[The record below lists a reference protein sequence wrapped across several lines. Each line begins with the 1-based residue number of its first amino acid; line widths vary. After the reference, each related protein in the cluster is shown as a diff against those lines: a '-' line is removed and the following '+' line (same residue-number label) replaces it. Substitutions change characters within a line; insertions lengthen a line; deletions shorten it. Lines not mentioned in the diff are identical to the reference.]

1 MNNEIIKLTNT
12 LINKDGLHQTFIKDI
27 AIYKTTKAVPR
38 APLIYDLCLIIV
50 LQGEK
55 IGYLGENI
63 FNYNFQNYLVVPT
76 TIPFECETIAS
87 NDEPFICLL
96 ITIDK
101 KIMYEII
108 DLIAN
113 KNALNSKS
121 KTSQL
126 GIFSDNV
133 TPQIEDTILRVL
145 QTLSSKEESRIL
157 GDSLLK
163 ELFYRIASG
172 ENSSFLHKMF
182 LDTKIEAK
190 IARSLRTMHENYNE
204 HLDIPT
210 LAREEDM
217 STSSFHTHF
226 KKITTLTPLQY
237 IKKIR
242 LNKAHKLLAQQSF
255 QVNDTAFAIGYE
267 SSSQFSRDFKSFFGY
282 PPKEAKPSF
291 EEYLIV

>member
-27 AIYKTTKAVPR
+27 AIYKTMKAVPR

-63 FNYNFQNYLVVPT
+63 FNYNSQNYLVVPT

-87 NDEPFICLL
+87 ADEPFICLL

-113 KNALNSKS
+113 KDALNSKS

-157 GDSLLK
+157 GESLLK
-163 ELFYRIASG
+163 ELYYRIASG
-172 ENSSFLHKMF
+172 ENSYFLHKMF
-182 LDTKIEAK
+182 LNTKIEAK
-190 IARSLRTMHENYNE
+190 IARSLRVMHENYNE